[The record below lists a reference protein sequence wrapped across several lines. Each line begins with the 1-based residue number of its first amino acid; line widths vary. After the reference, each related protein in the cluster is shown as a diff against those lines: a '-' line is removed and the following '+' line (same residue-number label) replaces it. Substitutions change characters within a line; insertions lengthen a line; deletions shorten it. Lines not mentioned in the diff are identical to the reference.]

1 MNTTAEEV
9 TTDAPASVEPDVAS
23 SPETPQSQE
32 AASPATDTGAPQK
45 TGAEKRIGQL
55 TAKFRQ
61 SERERLDLLARF
73 EALENR
79 VPPPEPPAR
88 PHADDFETASEYE
101 DALFEWRDESKTFK
115 AESEKPAPQKESTP
129 EGWEEF
135 EDRIDELKATIPDI
149 GDKVFTDAYACTD
162 DMMTI
167 LLDSERGPEVAY
179 HLATNE
185 AEANRIA
192 KLSPVQQA
200 RELFTI
206 EQSLPVQSG
215 SAAPEPAG
223 YIKPGGAGEIDAEKM
238 SADEWRIR
246 REAEIAKRDGY

>member
-1 MNTTAEEV
+1 MNTQAEEV
-9 TTDAPASVEPDVAS
+9 TDVPAIVDPAAA
-23 SPETPQSQE
+23 PETPQSPD
-32 AASPATDTGAPQK
+32 AVVDPNAVDTSAPQK

-61 SERERLDLLARF
+61 SERERLELLERF
-73 EALENR
+73 EALESR

-88 PHADDFETASEYE
+88 PHADDYETASEYE
-101 DALFEWRDESKTFK
+101 DALFDWRDKAKDFK

-135 EDRIDELKATIPDI
+135 EDRIDSLKETIPDI

-162 DMMTI
+162 DMMTVI
-167 LLDSERGPEVAY
+167 MDSDRGPEVAY

-206 EQSLPVQSG
+206 EQNLPVQNA